1 MTKVITIILAMTNIL
16 EAGVKEKLNSP
27 SELKFYDSL
36 LNILDNEKKHLILDP
51 NEEVS
56 YILEF
61 KVFWLLCLL
70 VFKNEKAKEYLF
82 GTLNL
87 KGFIENKSVVF
98 YDTINII
105 LSGLKGKSNADS
117 KVETLIK
124 TVSKFYEFVY
134 HLMTKDQEKINLMR
148 KECDNFNKL
157 LNLIDKKRTEL
168 NIGKEFDVF
177 NWINRLYRD
186 IEELEKF

>member
-1 MTKVITIILAMTNIL
+1 MTNIL

-51 NEEVS
+51 FEEVS

-82 GTLNL
+82 CTLNL
-87 KGFIENKSVVF
+87 KGFIESKSSSF
-98 YDTINII
+98 LETINII
-105 LSGLKGKSNADS
+105 LSGLKGKANADS

-124 TVSKFYEFVY
+124 TISKFYEFVY

-157 LNLIDKKRTEL
+157 LTLIDKKRTEL

-186 IEELEKF
+186 MEELEKF